1 MTAGAITLYV
11 EGGGHGRDGKVA
23 LRQGFEILLGE
34 QKRRAHDRQCR
45 WRLTMCGS
53 RSEAYRAFAHA
64 VKEPL
69 AGVVGLLVDSEGPV
83 VDASPSGRVAH
94 LAGRDGWD
102 LAAAPAA
109 SVHLMIQCME
119 AWLVADAEALA
130 AVYGKGFHAR
140 SLPSRRD
147 LDDEPKAKV
156 LASLDRATKRTARA
170 GYGKIRDASAVL
182 GNLSPATVSAR
193 CPSFAVFRAWLDAAI
208 G

>member
-11 EGGGHGRDGKVA
+11 EGGGHGRDGKAA
-23 LRQGFEILLGE
+23 LRQGFDILLAK
-34 QKRRAHDRQCR
+34 QKLRARDRQWR

-53 RSEAYRAFAHA
+53 RSEAYRAFTHA
-64 VKEPL
+64 VKDRL

-83 VDASPSGRVAH
+83 FDASPGGRVTH

-102 LAAAPAA
+102 LAGAPAD

-119 AWLVADAEALA
+119 TWLVADAAALA
-130 AVYGKGFHAR
+130 AVYGQGFQAR
-140 SLPSRRD
+140 SLSSRRD
-147 LDDEPKAKV
+147 LDGESKADV
-156 LASLDRATKRTARA
+156 LASLDRATRRTARA

-182 GNLSPATVSAR
+182 GKSSPETIAAR
-193 CPSFAVFRAWLDAAI
+193 CPSFAVFRSWLDEAI